1 MHEVNRQKRLSP
13 FFRPH
18 LHFLNQGADVAAD
31 LVGLLDADFLAV
43 LDLADALL
51 AGVALALLDLQ
62 KHAI

>member
-31 LVGLLDADFLAV
+31 LVGLLDALV
-43 LDLADALL
+43 LVELPDELGD
-51 AGVALALLDLQ
+51 GVGVTRDG
-62 KHAI
+62 KKKTR